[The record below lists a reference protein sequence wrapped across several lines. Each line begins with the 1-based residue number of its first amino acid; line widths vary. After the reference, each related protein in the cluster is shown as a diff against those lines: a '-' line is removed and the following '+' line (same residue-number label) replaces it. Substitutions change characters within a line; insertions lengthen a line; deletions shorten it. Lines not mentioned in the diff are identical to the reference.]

1 MSAAASNLQHLH
13 KGCIFAASVASVFP
27 SFWAASA
34 AKSAAITA
42 LRNMPNFSK
51 TMHQTGNQQLS
62 INCKGRLL
70 SFEQPRVMG
79 ILNITPDSF
88 FAGSRTATASAWLAR
103 SEQMLLEGADILD
116 IGGMSSRPGAAV
128 ISLQE
133 ELDRVIPAIDTIHRH
148 FPEAILS
155 VDTLRAAVA
164 REAVAA
170 GASIVNDISAGAL
183 DADMYATVAELS
195 VPYVLMHMKG
205 RPETMQQQAQY
216 ERVSLEVLDFLA
228 AELASLRALGVK
240 DVIVDPGFGF
250 GKTIDQNY
258 ELLRQLEVFH
268 ILEVPLLVGLSRKS
282 MVYKVLGV
290 SPEEALTGS
299 SVLHWAALEKGAQ
312 LLRVHDVA
320 AARQVITLW
329 QRMTTV

>member
-1 MSAAASNLQHLH
+1 MQ
-13 KGCIFAASVASVFP
+13 
-27 SFWAASA
+27 
-34 AKSAAITA
+34 
-42 LRNMPNFSK
+42 
-51 TMHQTGNQQLS
+51 QTGNQQLS
-62 INCKGRLL
+62 INCSGRLL
-70 SFEQPRVMG
+70 TFEQPRIMG
-79 ILNITPDSF
+79 ILNISPDSF
-88 FAGSRTATASAWLAR
+88 YAGSRAATASAWLSR
-103 SEQMLLEGADILD
+103 SEQLLQEGADILD

-128 ISLQE
+128 IGVQE
-133 ELDRVIPAIDTIHRH
+133 ELDRVIPAIESIHRQ
-148 FPEAILS
+148 FPEALLS

-170 GASIVNDISAGAL
+170 GACIVNDISAGSL
-183 DADMYATVAELS
+183 DADMYTTVADLS

-216 ERVSLEVLDFLA
+216 GQVSLEVLDFLA
-228 AELASLRALGVK
+228 AELARLRALGIK

-258 ELLRQLEVFH
+258 ELLRQLEIFH

-290 SPEEALTGS
+290 SPEEALTGT

-320 AARQVITLW
+320 AARQVVTLW
-329 QRMTTV
+329 QRMTTA

>member
-1 MSAAASNLQHLH
+1 MQ
-13 KGCIFAASVASVFP
+13 
-27 SFWAASA
+27 
-34 AKSAAITA
+34 
-42 LRNMPNFSK
+42 
-51 TMHQTGNQQLS
+51 QTGNQQLS

-70 SFEQPRVMG
+70 TFGQPRIMG

-88 FAGSRTATASAWLAR
+88 YAGSRADNAAAWLAR
-103 SEQMLLEGADILD
+103 SEQMLQEGADILD

-128 ISLQE
+128 IGLQE
-133 ELDRVIPAIDTIHRH
+133 ELDRVIPAIETIHRH
-148 FPEAILS
+148 FPEALLS

-170 GASIVNDISAGAL
+170 GASIVNDISAGSL

-216 ERVSLEVLDFLA
+216 GQVALEVLDFLA
-228 AELASLRALGVK
+228 AELARLRALGVK

-250 GKTIDQNY
+250 GKTIAQNY
-258 ELLRQLEVFH
+258 ALLRQLEVFH
-268 ILEVPLLVGLSRKS
+268 ILEVPLLAGLSRKS

-290 SPEEALTGS
+290 TPEEALTGT

-329 QRMTTV
+329 QQMTTA